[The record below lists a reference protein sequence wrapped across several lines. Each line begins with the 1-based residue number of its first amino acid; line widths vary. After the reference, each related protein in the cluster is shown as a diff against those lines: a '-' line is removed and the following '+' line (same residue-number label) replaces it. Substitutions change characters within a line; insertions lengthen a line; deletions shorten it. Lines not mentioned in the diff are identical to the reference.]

1 MDNATP
7 KILFVDDEQNILKSL
22 QQLLQDEDWDCHFVS
37 SAREAL
43 SFLQTE
49 PVDLVISDVMMPDMD
64 GIQLVSEIRKLYPSI
79 IRMFL
84 TSYAK
89 QENIIEALAEGY
101 SQQIIPKPWLDQ
113 ELKEIIRSALRQ
125 SAQQKKHSPE
135 FQILINSIPLLPSL
149 PKSYSNVRSCIVGN
163 EIDIEK
169 MADYISQ
176 DVAIS
181 GALLRWANSALFGQR
196 FQVNTIKKAIIV
208 LGTDIVENLVLSESI
223 NQTIARNVPEVK
235 GFDFAKF
242 EKHSMATAIIAR
254 LLIKSLHCTDLARHD
269 RAFITGLLHDMGK
282 LVAANFFS
290 DQFAQAIA
298 LAKKRKC
305 PLIEAEMETY
315 GTQHAELGSFLAE
328 WWALPPFIVNTIC
341 WHHQPQS
348 TPVEQDIIFAVH
360 VANLLSYQFHYGSNG
375 DTFPREIAEEYRD
388 KFYLTEETIEILQA
402 ETEKTI
408 QAVAH

>member
-1 MDNATP
+1 MDNTTP
-7 KILFVDDEQNILKSL
+7 KILFVAYEQYILKSL
-22 QQLLQDEDWDCHFVS
+22 QQLLQDENWDCHFVS
-37 SAREAL
+37 STREAL
-43 SFLQTE
+43 NFLQTE
-49 PVDLVISDVMMPDMD
+49 PVDLVVSDVMMPDMD

-79 IRMFL
+79 IRMLL

-89 QENIIEALAEGY
+89 QKNIIEALAKGY
-101 SQQIIPKPWLDQ
+101 TQQIIPKPWFDQ

-125 SAQQKKHSPE
+125 SVQQKKQSPE
-135 FQILINSIPLLPSL
+135 FQILINSIQLLPSL
-149 PKSYSNVRSCIVGN
+149 PESYSNVRSCIVGD

-181 GALLRWANSALFGQR
+181 SALLRWANSALFGQR

-208 LGTDIVENLVLSESI
+208 LGTDIVKNLVLSESI
-223 NQTIARNVPEVK
+223 NQTIARKVPAVK
-235 GFDFAKF
+235 GFDSAKF

-254 LLIKSLHCTDLARHD
+254 LLIKSLHCTDLNRHD
-269 RAFITGLLHDMGK
+269 RAFIAGLLHDMGK
-282 LVAANFFS
+282 LVAASFFS
-290 DQFAQAIA
+290 DQFAKAIA

-315 GTQHAELGSFLAE
+315 GTQHAELGGFLAK

-348 TPVEQDIIFAVH
+348 TPVDQDNIFAAH

-375 DTFPREIAEEYRD
+375 DTLPREIAEEYQD

-408 QAVAH
+408 RAVVC